1 MKEIETRTVIKN
13 IDGIRKKLEELNF
26 IYKGKYEQHDIM
38 LDTPNADIF
47 NSRRKLRI
55 RIENDKVELTYK
67 GKFENRNDV
76 AKREELNVNINKEDV
91 EKYIRIFS
99 GIGYG
104 ICFQIKKTRE
114 LWKKNNVQVTV
125 DNWPIIG
132 NILEIEGNEEEIM
145 VLANKIAPDNE
156 FKNYLLK
163 DLFKE
168 KMCKTGKTM
177 EELKSDYFKETG
189 FDLGK
194 IELILGE
201 KEN

>member
-47 NSRRKLRI
+47 NARRKLRI

-76 AKREELNVNINKEDV
+76 AKREELNVNID
-91 EKYIRIFS
+91 
-99 GIGYG
+99 
-104 ICFQIKKTRE
+104 
-114 LWKKNNVQVTV
+114 NVQVTI

-132 NILEIEGNEEEIM
+132 NILEIEGIEEEIM

-201 KEN
+201 KKN